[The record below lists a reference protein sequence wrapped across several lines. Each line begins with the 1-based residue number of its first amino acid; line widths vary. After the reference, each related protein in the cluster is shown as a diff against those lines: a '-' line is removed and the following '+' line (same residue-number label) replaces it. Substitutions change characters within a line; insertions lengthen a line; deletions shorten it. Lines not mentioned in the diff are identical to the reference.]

1 MSQEANGMNFQQAR
15 QTMVDGQIR
24 PNSIT
29 DSRVIAALAAL
40 PREQFVPAAWQ
51 SRAYA
56 EALVTLETEA
66 GAPRAMLAPM
76 VLAKLAQ
83 AAVVT
88 STDVVLDVG
97 CNSGY
102 STALLSKLAAFVV
115 GLEENGALA
124 ATAVANLAK
133 VEATNTVI
141 VTAPLANGYESS
153 APYDVIML
161 QGAIAVEPAGLLA
174 QLKDGGRLVAIV
186 GAGAAAKATVF
197 VKSGDNVSQRTVF
210 DAAAPVLPGFAP
222 TVSFVF

>member
-1 MSQEANGMNFQQAR
+1 MSKEANGMNFQQAR
-15 QTMVDGQIR
+15 QSMVDGQIR

-56 EALVTLETEA
+56 EALVTLETEG
-66 GAPRAMLAPM
+66 GATRAMLAPM

-83 AAVVT
+83 AAAVT

-102 STALLSKLAAFVV
+102 STALLSQLAAFVV
-115 GLEENGALA
+115 GLEEDGALA
-124 ATAVANLAK
+124 ATAASNLAK
-133 VEATNTVI
+133 VDATNTVV
-141 VTAPLANGYESS
+141 VTAPLAQGYASS

-161 QGAIAVEPAGLLA
+161 QGAVAVEPTGLLA

-186 GAGAAAKATVF
+186 GGGSAAKATVF
-197 VKSGDNVSQRTVF
+197 VKTGDKVSQRTVF
-210 DAAAPVLPGFAP
+210 DAAAPVLPGFAQ
-222 TVSFVF
+222 TASFVF